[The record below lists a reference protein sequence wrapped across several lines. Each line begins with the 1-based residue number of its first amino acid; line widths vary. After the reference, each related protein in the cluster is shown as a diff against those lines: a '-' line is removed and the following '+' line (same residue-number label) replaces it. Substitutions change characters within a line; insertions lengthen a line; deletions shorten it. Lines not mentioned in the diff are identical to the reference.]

1 MVFSDALASLETLNL
16 VVAVVVAVVVVVVVV
31 VFVVVVSKV
40 VSVFILIIIA
50 SPSVVVF
57 PQGFE
62 LEGPASLVRQPLPIV
77 VVVVVVQKYVVVPLK
92 VSSCCRDLPGIGC
105 HLIEVEGLFWAT
117 PGLIAKLLSAFGN
130 GGVRSR

>member
-16 VVAVVVAVVVVVVVV
+16 VVAVVVAVVVVVVV

-62 LEGPASLVRQPLPIV
+62 LEGPASLVRRPLPI
-77 VVVVVVQKYVVVPLK
+77 VVQKYVVVPLK
-92 VSSCCRDLPGIGC
+92 VSSCFRDLPGIGC
-105 HLIEVEGLFWAT
+105 HLIEVEGLFWTT